1 MNITLSVN
9 LNITL
14 SVVSEHHFVCCIWTV
29 YYLIINFFINVAS
42 IFASVIV
49 IHISKISPDYPT
61 PEWVARVFLKKD
73 DHCDNGAASSANIH
87 HNGSAGKPHYNSN
100 NVEHGNGLPQTEA
113 SQKNENCSCPA
124 LLAHLQLMGQSQHEK
139 EQQLQRRNKWL
150 EVAATIDRCCLY
162 IFIVISL
169 LVSIICISL
178 AACGSGKR
186 ADNI

>member
-1 MNITLSVN
+1 M
-9 LNITL
+9 
-14 SVVSEHHFVCCIWTV
+14 

-73 DHCDNGAASSANIH
+73 DHCDNGASSSANSH
-87 HNGSAGKPHYNSN
+87 HNGSTGKPYYNSN
-100 NVEHGNGLPQTEA
+100 NVEHGNSLSQIEM
-113 SQKNENCSCPA
+113 SQKSDNCNSCSK
-124 LLAHLQLMGQSQHEK
+124 LLAHLQLMGQSQHEM
-139 EQQLQRRNKWL
+139 EQKLQKNKWIEL
-150 EVAATIDRCCLY
+150 AAAIDRCCLY